1 MFRVHCW
8 GVRGSLPVSG
18 PQFQRYGGN
27 TFCIE
32 VQCGDHR
39 LLFDAG
45 SGLLPASRTLLGE
58 GVKHYEL
65 FFTHCHYDHIVGLP
79 FFLPIYV
86 PDTTVRVWSGHLEGG
101 MTTRDMMDSFI
112 RPPWFPIRMEMCR
125 SKLEFRDFSAGDTL
139 EVFPGLA
146 MKTGKLNH
154 PGNAT
159 GYRIEWQDRVLA
171 IITDTEHTPGAPL
184 DTNVLDLIRGA
195 DLVLYDCM
203 YVDDE
208 MEKHRGFGHSTWQH
222 AIRLA
227 QAADVRQMGFVHH
240 SPLRTDEEID
250 DIARQAAE
258 LMDGAFPV
266 ADGATFDLLRYS
278 Y

>member
-45 SGLLPASRTLLGE
+45 SGLLPASRRMLGE

-86 PDTTVRVWSGHLEGG
+86 PDTTVRVWSGHLEGT
-101 MTTRDMMDSFI
+101 MTTRDMMDEFI

-125 SKLEFRDFSAGDTL
+125 SHLEFRDFSAGDTID
-139 EVFPGLA
+139 VYPGLT

-154 PGNAT
+154 PGSAT
-159 GYRIEWQDRVLA
+159 GYRIEWQGRVLA

-184 DTNVLDLIRGA
+184 DSNVLALIQGA

-227 QAADVRQMGFVHH
+227 RAADVSQMGFVHH

-258 LMDGAFPV
+258 LMDGAFPI
-266 ADGATFDLLRYS
+266 ADGATFDLLRQS